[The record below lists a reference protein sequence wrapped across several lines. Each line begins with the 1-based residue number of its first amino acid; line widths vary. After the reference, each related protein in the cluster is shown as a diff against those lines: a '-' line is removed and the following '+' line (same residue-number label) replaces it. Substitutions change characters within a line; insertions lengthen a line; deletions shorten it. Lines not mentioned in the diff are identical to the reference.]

1 MKILIVIF
9 SILFSQ
15 SSFSNFPETFGAS
28 PNTSGL
34 AGQASGDIE
43 DPSNSYY
50 FPSMAAYTQNINL
63 SASIISVTP
72 SFEPIN
78 NILTLNDLNDETG
91 SSSDEV
97 GSANTNYDT
106 VNMAIIHAT
115 LPIRRT
121 TALSFSGFFPIGLMM
136 ETNSGHPF
144 LPEYVMHRSR
154 YKRTQIYLNFAQ
166 RFFYSWAFSLGVTMG
181 MQTGGN
187 MDTVMNFTNND
198 SSIGSFANS
207 KIQVK
212 PNIGGQISL
221 MRNTSKSQLAFTL
234 VQEIKHNIKLR
245 TFVKTGD
252 PLPLPNDLVIE
263 SMQYYDP
270 WTFRIG
276 YTRRFS
282 HIDYIANIEAQY
294 WENYKSPV
302 VRLQVINGNLLPSSN
317 YESIKTRL
325 IAIPKL
331 GLSVHA
337 TNDTNIMLGL
347 AYRPTPF
354 EGNFSGAGNSIDTDS
369 VILGAGLN
377 SNWNILGLKTELS
390 LSAQYQQLIEK
401 KVTKSAGIES
411 GGSGSKL
418 GSPGYTIGGNILS
431 VGAGIKV
438 SL

>member
-1 MKILIVIF
+1 MKILILG
-9 SILFSQ
+9 LFVLLSHN
-15 SSFSNFPETFGAS
+15 SLANFPETFGSS

-34 AGQASGDIE
+34 AGQSSGDVE
-43 DPSNSYY
+43 DPSNAYY
-50 FPSMAAYTQNINL
+50 FPSMAVFSRDINL
-63 SASIISVTP
+63 SASLISVTP

-78 NILTLNDLNDETG
+78 NIVTLNDLNDETG
-91 SSSDEV
+91 NSSEET

-115 LPIRRT
+115 LPLKRT
-121 TALSFSGFFPIGLMM
+121 AAISLSGFFPVGLMM

-166 RFFYSWAFSLGVTMG
+166 RFLHSWALSLGVTMG

-187 MDTVMNFTNND
+187 MDTVMNFSNND

-207 KIQVK
+207 KIKVK

-221 MRNTSKSQLAFTL
+221 IRNTRNSQLGFTL

-252 PLPLPNDLVIE
+252 PLPLPNDLLIQ

-276 YTRRFS
+276 YTRKLS
-282 HIDYIANIEAQY
+282 YIDYIANIEAQY

-302 VRLQVINGNLLPSSN
+302 VRLEVINGNLLPSSN
-317 YESIKTRL
+317 YETIKTRA
-325 IAIPKL
+325 IIIPKL
-331 GLSVHA
+331 GVRIHA
-337 TNDTNIMLGL
+337 TNDTNIMLGA
-347 AYRPTPF
+347 AYRQTPF
-354 EGNFSGAGNSIDTDS
+354 DGDFSGAGNSIDTDS
-369 VILGAGLN
+369 VILGTGLN
-377 SNWNILGLKTELS
+377 SRWNLFGVNTELS
-390 LSAQYQQLIEK
+390 LSAQYQHLMEK
-401 KVTKSAGIES
+401 KVVKTAGIES
-411 GGSGSKL
+411 GSSGNKL

-431 VGAGIKV
+431 IGAGIKI